1 MTGLVAILI
10 VILLSVIVVQI
21 GKVSELAG
29 KIRGEAVA
37 EQQAT
42 NRQAVWLVIFMV
54 VMLFVTIASAYY
66 YKNSMLGYGPL
77 KAASEHGSKIDSLF
91 NVTLFFTG
99 IVFVITQILLFW
111 YSYKYRQMPG
121 RKAQFISHNNTVEL
135 LWTAVP
141 ALVMTFLV
149 AQGLSVWNDV
159 MPDVGPED
167 QYLEIEATGYQ
178 FAWDIRYPGDD
189 GKLGTKN
196 FRLIQQGKNSLGI
209 DFTDEKSHDDIVLSG
224 SDRIVLPVDTTVR
237 VRITAKDVLHNFYL
251 PHFRVKM
258 DAIPGLPTYF
268 IFKPVKTTE
277 EFRQE
282 LRQYPEYQVP
292 YDPTD
297 PESNEKWEEFNF
309 ELACAELCGKGHY
322 SMKRII
328 EIVSRE
334 EYEAW
339 LAAKEPFYKTAIRG
353 TDADPLKDQK
363 LLGFEIEQRKRELTS
378 DFTSALTAEDGED
391 ARTILLKNVFY
402 NTGSASLDDL
412 SRHEL
417 DVLSDLMQ
425 SKPSVKVELGGHTD
439 SVGDDQNNMTLSQQ
453 RATNVVAYLKSKGIE
468 SDRIVAKGYG
478 ESDPLDTNETDEGRA
493 NNRRTELTVV
503 SI

>member
-1 MTGLVAILI
+1 MIGLVATLI
-10 VILLSVIVVQI
+10 VILLAVIVVQI

-29 KIRGEAVA
+29 KIRGEEIAD
-37 EQQAT
+37 QQAN
-42 NRQAVWLVIFMV
+42 NRQAVWLVLFMV
-54 VMLFVTIASAYY
+54 VMLVVSIVSAYY
-66 YKNSMLGYGPL
+66 YKNYMLGYGPL
-77 KAASEHGSKIDSLF
+77 QSASEHGSKIDGLF

-99 IVFVITQILLFW
+99 IVFVVTQVLLFW
-111 YSYKYRQMPG
+111 YSYKYRSMPN
-121 RKAQFISHNNTVEL
+121 RKAKFISHNNTVEL
-135 LWTAVP
+135 IWTAVP

-159 MPDVGPED
+159 MPDVNPED
-167 QYLEIEATGYQ
+167 EYLEIEATGYQ
-178 FAWDIRYPGDD
+178 FAWDIRYPGNDNR
-189 GKLGTKN
+189 LGTKN
-196 FRLIQQGKNSLGI
+196 YKLIQQGRNDLGL
-209 DFTDEKSHDDIVLSG
+209 DFTDTKTHDDIILSG

-282 LRQYPEYQVP
+282 LRKYPEYNVP

-297 PESNEKWEEFNF
+297 PESKMKWEEFNF

-322 SMKRII
+322 SMKRIV

-334 EYEAW
+334 EYEEW
-339 LAAKEPFYKTAIRG
+339 LAGKTPFYPSVRG
-353 TDADPLKDQK
+353 TEVDPLKGER
-363 LLGFEIEQRKRELTS
+363 LLGFEIEQRKQELSS
-378 DFTSALTAEDGED
+378 DFMSAIAPD
-391 ARTILLKNVFY
+391 ATDESRTIQLKNVFY
-402 NTGSASLDDL
+402 NTGSAALDDL
-412 SRHEL
+412 SRYEL
-417 DVLSDLMQ
+417 DYLASLMKD
-425 SKPSVKVELGGHTD
+425 KPSVQVVLGGHTD
-439 SVGDDQNNMTLSQQ
+439 NTGDDAANLALSES
-453 RATNVVAYLKSKGIE
+453 RASNVANYLLQKGIGG
-468 SDRIVAKGYG
+468 DRIVAKGFG
-478 ESDPLDTNETDEGRA
+478 ELSPLDTNETDEGRA